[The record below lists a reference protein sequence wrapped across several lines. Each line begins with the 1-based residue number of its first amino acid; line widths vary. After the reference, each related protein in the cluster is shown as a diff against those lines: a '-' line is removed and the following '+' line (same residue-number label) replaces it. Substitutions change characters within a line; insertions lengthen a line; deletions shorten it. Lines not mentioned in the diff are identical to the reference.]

1 MQTNLKYDARY
12 SVIPKKTGEYSVTSY
27 RMSDD
32 VISVDSQLRGLGR
45 HLNKYD
51 VSPFPLGEV
60 KVLNNVKSN
69 IHVESEQT
77 RQKKTSYRN
86 SNVNRFENISY
97 NANVIQEERSLDTRN
112 FMKYKNINKCLK

>member
-12 SVIPKKTGEYSVTSY
+12 SAIPKKTGEYYVTSY

-32 VISVDSQLRGLGR
+32 VISVDSKLRGLGR
-45 HLNKYD
+45 HLNKFD
-51 VSPFPLGEV
+51 ISPFPLEDV
-60 KVLNNVKSN
+60 QVLNNVKSN
-69 IHVESEQT
+69 IYIESEQT

-86 SNVNRFENISY
+86 CNINRFEDISY

-112 FMKYKNINKCLK
+112 FMKYKNTKI